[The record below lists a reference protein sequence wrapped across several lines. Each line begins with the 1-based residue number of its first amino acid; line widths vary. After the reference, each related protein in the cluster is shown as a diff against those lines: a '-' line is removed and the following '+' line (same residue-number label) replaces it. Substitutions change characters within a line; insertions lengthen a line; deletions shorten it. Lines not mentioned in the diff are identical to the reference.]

1 MDEDEHCLCKAP
13 TTEHVFNSF
22 YIGEYGPWSQ
32 ESFPGNQKGKEGWR
46 QDSVPT
52 SLRVQPLQVAGE
64 GCRGWIR
71 VLHMPYYALPSPCA
85 LDPAGVKKG
94 DKGPGSLSS
103 LGPKEPLCLL
113 SPSWSS
119 SEANSGAPGRI
130 LSWNRCIQSHQKLW
144 ACVVEAMGCPQHSI
158 SKDRCCAGSY
168 K

>member
-1 MDEDEHCLCKAP
+1 M
-13 TTEHVFNSF
+13 
-22 YIGEYGPWSQ
+22 
-32 ESFPGNQKGKEGWR
+32 ESFPGNQKGKKGWR

-64 GCRGWIR
+64 GCRRWVWI
-71 VLHMPYYALPSPCA
+71 LHMPYYALPLPCT

-94 DKGPGSLSS
+94 DNGPGSLSS

-119 SEANSGAPGRI
+119 SEANPGAPGRI
-130 LSWNRCIQSHQKLW
+130 LSWDWCIQSHQKLS

-168 K
+168 KWNLCTLSHNPCSLNI